1 MLSLAQQPTT
11 PDYSPEEEH
20 VHFTFRLIII
30 IILTCMCLC
39 CWQENGED
47 EEYGTPSCAPLT
59 WVEMGK
65 ELVKPPIN
73 KSIGSLLLTPV
84 SSICFYLSLQFM
96 TFILSLTIAV
106 CLLFPFSPR
115 NINLGNLQPRIVS
128 SLSAAASS
136 SSSALVVF
144 QSSSLGFWQKCHRC
158 TELPKPFHANYYAPN
173 YLFFASPFRAQ
184 ITISCLCCWC
194 TTSEWRW

>member
-1 MLSLAQQPTT
+1 MCTINVGGDGKGTREATHKEKYRFP
-11 PDYSPEEEH
+11 
-20 VHFTFRLIII
+20 FTH
-30 IILTCMCLC
+30 
-39 CWQENGED
+39 
-47 EEYGTPSCAPLT
+47 
-59 WVEMGK
+59 
-65 ELVKPPIN
+65 
-73 KSIGSLLLTPV
+73 
-84 SSICFYLSLQFM
+84 SSIQKCFYLSLQFM
-96 TFILSLTIAV
+96 TFIFSSLTLAV
-106 CLLFPFSPR
+106 CLLFLFSFSPR

-184 ITISCLCCWC
+184 ITISWLCC
-194 TTSEWRW
+194 